1 MKKGFL
7 IISIV
12 IVALSFNV
20 SCNNAN
26 KNKQQQ
32 QQEQQPQ
39 PTKTYLFK
47 GNLENWV
54 LKVADET
61 VDPYTI
67 FTVENDSI
75 IHVKGDPFGYM
86 RTADV
91 YSNYKL
97 HVEYCYPFELSN
109 SGVFVHMQEPDN
121 VWPVCIENQLAA
133 GSAGMFVLMN
143 GANANE
149 ADQEKAAQK
158 VEFNVIQKQAD
169 SFEKA
174 QGEWNTIEIICQ
186 GDQITN
192 YVNGVL
198 QNKATGLNITEG
210 HICLQ
215 SEGKDILFKNVY
227 ITKL

>member
-1 MKKGFL
+1 MKNRFFTVAIIITSLL
-7 IISIV
+7 IS
-12 IVALSFNV
+12 V
-20 SCNNAN
+20 SCNNSN
-26 KNKQQQ
+26 SNKQQT
-32 QQEQQPQ
+32 QPVENKVE
-39 PTKTYLFK
+39 KTYLFT
-47 GNLENWV
+47 GNFNNWV
-54 LKVADET
+54 LKIADET
-61 VDPYTI
+61 VDPNTI
-67 FTVENDSI
+67 FTIENDSI

-86 RTADV
+86 RTVGV

-158 VEFNVIQKQAD
+158 VEFNVINKQAD
-169 SFEKA
+169 SSEKA

-198 QNKATGLNITEG
+198 QNKATGLNVTEG

-227 ITKL
+227 ITEI

>member
-1 MKKGFL
+1 MKNRFFTVA
-7 IISIV
+7 IIITS
-12 IVALSFNV
+12 LLTSV
-20 SCNNAN
+20 SCNNSN
-26 KNKQQQ
+26 SNKQQT
-32 QQEQQPQ
+32 QPVENKVE
-39 PTKTYLFK
+39 KTYLFT
-47 GNLENWV
+47 GNFNNWV
-54 LKVADET
+54 LKIADET
-61 VDPYTI
+61 VDPNTI
-67 FTVENDSI
+67 FTIENDSI

-86 RTADV
+86 RTVGV

-158 VEFNVIQKQAD
+158 VEFNVINKQAD
-169 SFEKA
+169 SSEKA

-198 QNKATGLNITEG
+198 QNKATGLNVTEG

-227 ITKL
+227 ITEL

>member
-1 MKKGFL
+1 MKKGFF
-7 IISIV
+7 IIMIV
-12 IVALSFNV
+12 FVALLINV

-26 KNKQQQ
+26 TNKQQLQ
-32 QQEQQPQ
+32 Q

-47 GNLENWV
+47 GVLDNWV
-54 LKVADET
+54 LKVADES

-75 IHVKGDPFGYM
+75 IHVKGNPYGYM
-86 RTADV
+86 RTVDV

-109 SGVFVHMQEPDN
+109 SGVFVHLLEPDN
-121 VWPVCIENQLAA
+121 VWPVCIENQL
-133 GSAGMFVLMN
+133 SAGNAGMLVLMN

-158 VEFNVIQKQAD
+158 VEFNIIRKQAE
-169 SFEKA
+169 SSEKD
-174 QGEWNTIEIICQ
+174 QGEWNTIEVICQ

-198 QNKATGLNITEG
+198 QNRATGLNVTQG

>member
-1 MKKGFL
+1 MRNRFFTVA
-7 IISIV
+7 IIITSLFI
-12 IVALSFNV
+12 SV
-20 SCNNAN
+20 SCNNSN
-26 KNKQQQ
+26 SNKQQT
-32 QQEQQPQ
+32 QPVENKVE
-39 PTKTYLFK
+39 KTYLFT
-47 GNLENWV
+47 GNFNNWV
-54 LKVADET
+54 LKIADET
-61 VDPYTI
+61 VDPNTI
-67 FTVENDSI
+67 FTIENDSI

-86 RTADV
+86 RTVGV

-158 VEFNVIQKQAD
+158 VEFNVINKRAD
-169 SFEKA
+169 SSEKA

-198 QNKATGLNITEG
+198 QNKATGLNVTEG

-227 ITKL
+227 ITEL

>member
-1 MKKGFL
+1 MKNRFL
-7 IISIV
+7 TVAIIITSLFI
-12 IVALSFNV
+12 SV
-20 SCNNAN
+20 SCNNSN
-26 KNKQQQ
+26 SNKQQT
-32 QQEQQPQ
+32 QPVENKVE
-39 PTKTYLFK
+39 KTYLFT
-47 GNLENWV
+47 GNFNNWV
-54 LKVADET
+54 LKIADET
-61 VDPYTI
+61 VDPNTI
-67 FTVENDSI
+67 FTIENDSI

-86 RTADV
+86 RTVGV

-158 VEFNVIQKQAD
+158 VEFNVINKRAD
-169 SFEKA
+169 SSEKA

-198 QNKATGLNITEG
+198 QNKATGLNVTEG

-227 ITKL
+227 ITEL

>member
-1 MKKGFL
+1 MKNRFFTVA
-7 IISIV
+7 IIITSLFI
-12 IVALSFNV
+12 SV
-20 SCNNAN
+20 SCNNSN
-26 KNKQQQ
+26 SNKQQT
-32 QQEQQPQ
+32 QPVENKVE
-39 PTKTYLFK
+39 KTYLFT
-47 GNLENWV
+47 GNFNNWV
-54 LKVADET
+54 LKIADET
-61 VDPYTI
+61 VDPNTI
-67 FTVENDSI
+67 FTIENDSI

-86 RTADV
+86 RTVGV

-158 VEFNVIQKQAD
+158 VEFNVINKRAD
-169 SFEKA
+169 SSEKA

-198 QNKATGLNITEG
+198 QNKATGLNVTEG

-227 ITKL
+227 ITEL

>member
-1 MKKGFL
+1 MKNRFFTVA
-7 IISIV
+7 IIITSLFI
-12 IVALSFNV
+12 SV
-20 SCNNAN
+20 SCNNSN
-26 KNKQQQ
+26 SNKQQT
-32 QQEQQPQ
+32 QPVENKVE
-39 PTKTYLFK
+39 KTYLFT
-47 GNLENWV
+47 GNFNNWV
-54 LKVADET
+54 LKIADET
-61 VDPYTI
+61 VDPNTI
-67 FTVENDSI
+67 FAIENDSI

-86 RTADV
+86 RTVGV

-158 VEFNVIQKQAD
+158 VEFNVINKQAD
-169 SFEKA
+169 SSEKA

-198 QNKATGLNITEG
+198 QNKATGLNVTEG

-227 ITKL
+227 ITEL

>member
-1 MKKGFL
+1 MKNRFFTVA
-7 IISIV
+7 IIITSLFI
-12 IVALSFNV
+12 SV
-20 SCNNAN
+20 SCNNSN
-26 KNKQQQ
+26 SNKQQR
-32 QQEQQPQ
+32 QPVVN
-39 PTKTYLFK
+39 KVENTYLFT
-47 GNLENWV
+47 GIFNNWV
-54 LKVADET
+54 LKIADET
-61 VDPYTI
+61 VDPNTI
-67 FTVENDSI
+67 FTIENDSI

-86 RTADV
+86 RTVGV

-158 VEFNVIQKQAD
+158 VEFNVINKQAD
-169 SFEKA
+169 SSEKA

-198 QNKATGLNITEG
+198 QNKATGLNVTEG

-227 ITKL
+227 ITEL

>member
-1 MKKGFL
+1 MKNRFFTVA
-7 IISIV
+7 IIITSLFI
-12 IVALSFNV
+12 SV
-20 SCNNAN
+20 SCNNSN
-26 KNKQQQ
+26 SNKQQT
-32 QQEQQPQ
+32 QPVENKVE
-39 PTKTYLFK
+39 KTYLFT
-47 GNLENWV
+47 GNFNNWV
-54 LKVADET
+54 LKIADET
-61 VDPYTI
+61 VDPNTI
-67 FTVENDSI
+67 FTIENDSI

-86 RTADV
+86 RTVGV

-158 VEFNVIQKQAD
+158 VEFNVINKQAD
-169 SFEKA
+169 SSEKA

-198 QNKATGLNITEG
+198 QNKATGLNVTEG

-227 ITKL
+227 ITEL